1 MQKIIYPN
9 LRAELARRR
18 MTVESLAADPR
29 VTESENNKI
38 AGNEATIIRRLQTG
52 NVSIALAMTIKAI
65 VAPEIPLEIL
75 FEEEAV

>member
-29 VTESENNKI
+29 ITKSENNKI